1 MLLSKTSEYGIR
13 AMLHLAGV
21 GGDVYLPVKRI
32 SKDLDISFHFL
43 TKIFQQL
50 TRAELVDS
58 YRGPNGGV
66 RLRCEVRS
74 IAVKDI
80 LVALEG
86 DDLFTKCVLGLPEC
100 GEGHPCPLHEHWA
113 RSRMQIETMF
123 GGKSLIDL
131 GAELRSGGFRLRA
144 TGEWTEPTK

>member
-50 TRAELVDS
+50 TRAELVYS
-58 YRGPNGGV
+58 YRGPN
-66 RLRCEVRS
+66 
-74 IAVKDI
+74 
-80 LVALEG
+80 
-86 DDLFTKCVLGLPEC
+86 
-100 GEGHPCPLHEHWA
+100 
-113 RSRMQIETMF
+113 
-123 GGKSLIDL
+123 
-131 GAELRSGGFRLRA
+131 
-144 TGEWTEPTK
+144 